1 MFKNLLNS
9 DNNLLNNNNLSEIIN
24 NNEISDLFGQLGNI
38 SKFENISKVN
48 ENSDNQENTKEQL
61 ENKNNTTPN
70 LLNQLKDLWTNDYYD
85 NENLEDFL
93 VNDNDENNLV
103 KENNVDEIESENND
117 SEIENKSKY
126 LKLELNKLCVEI
138 CLSKFTDIEFKKN
151 LISKLF
157 DKEYYNSNIKQY
169 TNNSKSQFG
178 GLPGVQINRWV
189 ETDSDGYKYVLYTLG
204 NSEEKKEFRYEHA
217 KQFKSIIF
225 EFLDFID
232 KF

>member
-1 MFKNLLNS
+1 MSQNFDAIIQNS
-9 DNNLLNNNNLSEIIN
+9 NIN
-24 NNEISDLFGQLGNI
+24 EY
-38 SKFENISKVN
+38 
-48 ENSDNQENTKEQL
+48 
-61 ENKNNTTPN
+61 NTTPN

-157 DKEYYNSNIKQY
+157 DKEYYNLLQQSNPDFTDLRKFLMYFMDGNFKKQIKMNLY
-169 TNNSKSQFG
+169 VSMILF
-178 GLPGVQINRWV
+178 RV
-189 ETDSDGYKYVLYTLG
+189 ESEFSNEIFNTLRPR
-204 NSEEKKEFRYEHA
+204 F
-217 KQFKSIIF
+217 FKN
-225 EFLDFID
+225 
-232 KF
+232 